1 MNGREHRTPSDE
13 LQAARRAQNRDREL
27 EQAWALT
34 MRLSAMRGTPQS
46 QPGPDPAA
54 ALAA

>member
-1 MNGREHRTPSDE
+1 MNGREHRTPIDE
-13 LQAARRAQNRDREL
+13 LHAARRAQNRDREL

-46 QPGPDPAA
+46 QPGPEPAA
-54 ALAA
+54 VLAA